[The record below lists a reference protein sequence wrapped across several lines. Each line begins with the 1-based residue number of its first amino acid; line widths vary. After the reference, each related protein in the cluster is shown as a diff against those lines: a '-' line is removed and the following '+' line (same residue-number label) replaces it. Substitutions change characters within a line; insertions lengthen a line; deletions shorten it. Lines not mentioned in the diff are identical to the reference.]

1 MLKVSIEIFGN
12 KELFFGL
19 SDEQM
24 GLLATVAEQVIYCD
38 GQTIFNEGE
47 MGDALVIVQSGGV
60 DLFKKAD
67 HGGEIKLATLPAG
80 AVMGEMTLINI
91 ERRSA
96 TAKAAGDTIAVF
108 LKNSDLVTI
117 FNQDRELFIVL
128 LINITRILSKR
139 LRQANEKLMSK

>member
-1 MLKVSIEIFGN
+1 MPNVSIEIFGN

-24 GLLATVAEQVIYCD
+24 ELLGEVAEQVIYCD

-47 MGDALVIVQSGGV
+47 MGDALVIVQSGSI
-60 DLFKKAD
+60 DLIKKAND
-67 HGGEIKLATLPAG
+67 GEDVKLATLPAG

-96 TAKAAGDTIAVF
+96 TAKAAGDAIVVF
-108 LKNSDLVTI
+108 LKNRELVNI

-139 LRQANEKLMSK
+139 LRQANEKLMGK